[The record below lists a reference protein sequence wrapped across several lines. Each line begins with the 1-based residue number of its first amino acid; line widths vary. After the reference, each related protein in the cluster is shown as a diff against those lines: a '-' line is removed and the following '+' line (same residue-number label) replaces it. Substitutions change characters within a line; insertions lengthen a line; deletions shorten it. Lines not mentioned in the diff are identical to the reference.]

1 MHNHVG
7 CSSCGERAIT
17 PHEREIAE
25 RDHEAIMRDL
35 VGVLFRWDFQRSM
48 IDLVFMKGLA
58 APRIAGLIGA
68 NRYLPAKPQ
77 KRYDD
82 TAIMM
87 TELVKHGHSSE
98 RGRQMIDR
106 MNHIHSRFRIRQ
118 EDYIFV
124 LTSFM
129 FEPIRWNAR
138 FGWRPFS
145 HIEKY
150 AGYCFWREVGKRMQ
164 LTEIPDSYEA
174 CQRFNEDY
182 EVQQLRRTHA
192 SVALAAILFR
202 LLESW
207 MPAPARPFVRPG
219 LSALV
224 DDSLLACFDVPPAG
238 RLLKWLVPAV
248 LRLRARALRLLPR
261 RKTARYYAD
270 KPLRSYQ
277 HGYTIAEL
285 GPPDDWSADADRAA
299 SGPIVMPPSPP
310 PTAAPAGASVAPPAT
325 SIDPSRDANG
335 ASSRVS
341 ARPD

>member
-1 MHNHVG
+1 
-7 CSSCGERAIT
+7 
-17 PHEREIAE
+17 
-25 RDHEAIMRDL
+25 MRHL
-35 VGVLFRWDFQRSM
+35 VGVVFPWDFQRSM

-87 TELVKHGHSSE
+87 TELVRHGHSSE
-98 RGRQMIDR
+98 LGSRMIGR
-106 MNHIHSRFRIRQ
+106 MNTIHAKFRIRQ
-118 EDYIFV
+118 EDYIYV

-138 FGWRPFS
+138 FGWRPFT

-174 CQRFNEDY
+174 CLRFNERY
-182 EVQQLRRTHA
+182 EVEQLRRTHA

-207 MPAPARPFVRPG
+207 MPAPVRPLVRPG

-224 DDSLLACFDVPPAG
+224 DDALLACFDVPPPP
-238 RLLKWLVPAV
+238 RWLKWLVPKV
-248 LRLRARALRLLPR
+248 LKLRARALRYLPR
-261 RKTARYYAD
+261 RKAARYYAD
-270 KPLRSYQ
+270 QPVRSYP
-277 HGYTIAEL
+277 HGYTVAEL
-285 GPPDDWSADADRAA
+285 GPPNDWSADADRAA
-299 SGPIVMPPSPP
+299 SGPLVMPPVAPVAPAKPVEPALSPP
-310 PTAAPAGASVAPPAT
+310 GHADHTTPSQGAARH
-325 SIDPSRDANG
+325 D
-335 ASSRVS
+335 
-341 ARPD
+341 